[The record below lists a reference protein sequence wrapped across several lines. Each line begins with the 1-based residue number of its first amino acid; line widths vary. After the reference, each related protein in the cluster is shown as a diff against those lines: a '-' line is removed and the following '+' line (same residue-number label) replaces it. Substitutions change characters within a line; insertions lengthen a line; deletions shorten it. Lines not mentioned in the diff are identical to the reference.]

1 MRRCIALLV
10 ALTGCPD
17 PQGELDEFVVGY
29 CDIEEHR
36 QTQSLCGGTPAGV
49 EACEP
54 AVPGELDGE
63 YLLALTPTQ
72 SPTKPAPF
80 RATVA
85 TTGNAF
91 DVSILLTLM
100 PLDANDRMTALPPA
114 LGPYG
119 PFPITAAGTF
129 TAELGTL
136 TIPSGSN
143 PVGDF
148 ALTADVVLEG
158 RACAGAMSL
167 CGVARGAI
175 TDPLMLSLDGTTWGM
190 VSIAEPAI
198 INCAGDEAAPL

>member
-1 MRRCIALLV
+1 MRRCIVLLV
-10 ALTGCPD
+10 ALAGCPD
-17 PQGELDEFVVGY
+17 PEGELDEFVVGY
-29 CDIEEHR
+29 CSVEENR
-36 QTQSLCGGTPAGV
+36 ATQPLCGGTPPGV

-54 AVPGELDGE
+54 AMPGELDGE

-80 RATVA
+80 LATVA
-85 TTGNAF
+85 TNGGAIT
-91 DVSILLTLM
+91 LMLM
-100 PLDANDRMTALPPA
+100 PLDASDRMTAIPPA

-119 PFPITAAGTF
+119 PFPITATGTF

-136 TIPSGSN
+136 TIPGESN

-148 ALTADVVLEG
+148 ALTADVVLDG

-175 TDPLMLSLDGTTWGM
+175 TDPLMLPLDGTTWGM
-190 VSIAEPAI
+190 VPVTEPPV
-198 INCAGDEAAPL
+198 INCAGDEAQPL